1 MEHPFPAGERDIF
14 TYHNGIEEVKGDPLQ
29 IFDDVTDILGCDP
42 QIVINAFAPKD
53 SPRPAGPEALEA
65 RKRFYAAITEAF
77 EMARLRAVDLE
88 ALDPLA
94 QDPDVLTDVGQFLP
108 AALLATN
115 VTAEAVATDLTR
127 GAD

>member
-77 EMARLRAVDLE
+77 EMAPLDRMTGVGATQARKLAAWN
-88 ALDPLA
+88 ALA
-94 QDPDVLTDVGQFLP
+94 EFLQKKSQQP
-108 AALLATN
+108 GLW
-115 VTAEAVATDLTR
+115 
-127 GAD
+127 